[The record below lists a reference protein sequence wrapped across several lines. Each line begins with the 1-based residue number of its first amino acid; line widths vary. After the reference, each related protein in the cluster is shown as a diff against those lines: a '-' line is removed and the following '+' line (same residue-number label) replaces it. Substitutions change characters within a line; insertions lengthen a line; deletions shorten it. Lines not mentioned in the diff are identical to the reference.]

1 MRIIFAIFVYKCI
14 NMTSM
19 HLYTNSP
26 NGPLMVP
33 VNYNALLIIFG
44 GKWLVLCVRMCVFV
58 RLNVPVTHSYT
69 M

>member
-1 MRIIFAIFVYKCI
+1 MRIIFAIFVFKCI

-44 GKWLVLCVRMCVFV
+44 GKWLVLCVRICVCSCA
-58 RLNVPVTHSYT
+58 LMYQ
-69 M
+69 

>member
-1 MRIIFAIFVYKCI
+1 MRIIFAIFMYKCI
-14 NMTSM
+14 NMTTM

-33 VNYNALLIIFG
+33 VNYNALLIILG
-44 GKWLVLCVRMCVFV
+44 GNGLFCVCVCVFA

>member
-19 HLYTNSP
+19 HLYTNRP
-26 NGPLMVP
+26 NGPSMVP
-33 VNYNALLIIFG
+33 VNYNALLIILG